1 MEFKPNAGDD
11 YLFKQCSAK
20 LNISQTPDFQMR
32 HCVAEPPAELS
43 PWSIEF
49 LVLYFGVLFEVALV
63 LSYRQYKKFQKVST
77 Y

>member
-20 LNISQTPDFQMR
+20 LNTIQTPDFQMR
-32 HCVAEPPAELS
+32 HCVAEPSAVLS
-43 PWSIEF
+43 PWNIEF
-49 LVLYFGVLFEVALV
+49 LTLYLGIIFEVALV
-63 LSYRQYKKFQKVST
+63 ISYRRYKKSQKVII